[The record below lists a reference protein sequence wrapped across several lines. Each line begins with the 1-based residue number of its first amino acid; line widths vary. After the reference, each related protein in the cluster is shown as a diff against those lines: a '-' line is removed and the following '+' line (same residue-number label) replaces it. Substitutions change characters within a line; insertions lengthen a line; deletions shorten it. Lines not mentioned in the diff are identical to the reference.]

1 MCSST
6 PSSWQKFA
14 EFKRNLRKRERKKIH
29 TEQPWQILRFIADF
43 PVLQSCQ
50 TTAVP
55 EGDYLQT
62 PHGLGHHV
70 SSDDVTRD
78 LCAAACC
85 LRNSWRQKSSWS
97 RIHGRIWALTL
108 FGTTCWQLPN
118 KERGVSSG
126 ECCFSWVPFPVQEAA
141 PERFSHRVTSMRQN
155 SFSFTTSIRNSLSS
169 ALRQRLLTI
178 LPTMLLSYQ
187 HY

>member
-29 TEQPWQILRFIADF
+29 TEQPRQILRFIADF

-85 LRNSWRQKSSWS
+85 LRNSWRQKSIPPDPEFMAGSGLWHCLVQPADS
-97 RIHGRIWALTL
+97 FQTKKQGHPVGNAAFPEFRSLCKKLLLRGSHTEPPAWDRTV
-108 FGTTCWQLPN
+108 FPLPHQS
-118 KERGVSSG
+118 EIV
-126 ECCFSWVPFPVQEAA
+126 C
-141 PERFSHRVTSMRQN
+141 
-155 SFSFTTSIRNSLSS
+155 
-169 ALRQRLLTI
+169 LL
-178 LPTMLLSYQ
+178 LWGKGS
-187 HY
+187 